1 MSNTR
6 KYNIFIFL
14 STFIRNILE
23 VYSIVYLY
31 KKGFNYRSIL
41 SFYILLYILG
51 IFISSITIYLSSIIK
66 TKYILIFS
74 ILMSIISYYLLYKI
88 NNYYLLVPL
97 LSLSMFTYHPIRH
110 LYGIKNLNNR
120 IDIGNNLIFMYL
132 ALLLSNIIV
141 IKKINILYVILLSIL
156 SIIPLFFIDDKK
168 EKFKLIEIKKDKII
182 YFILDQG
189 RVLFL
194 LFEPLYLYIYIS
206 SKISYI
212 GLFNIILTIASIIYI
227 YLIGKYL
234 NLIRNFKYINIIFVI
249 ILLLKLNINNKHILL
264 IIAFLEGLLSKTS
277 ELYSTRVMYQ
287 NKTNIYGYIF
297 LSEIVF
303 LLTRI
308 IILIIMYFINNL
320 IVMLYVLIL
329 IIFSISIKKNTSYLV
344 S

>member
-6 KYNIFIFL
+6 KYNIFIFF

-23 VYSIVYLY
+23 IYSIIYLY

-51 IFISSITIYLSSIIK
+51 IFISSLTIYLSSIIK
-66 TKYILIFS
+66 IKYLLMFS

-88 NNYYLLVPL
+88 ENYYLLIPL
-97 LSLSMFTYHPIRH
+97 LGLSMFTYHPIRH
-110 LYGIKNLNNR
+110 ILGINNLNNR
-120 IDIGNNLIFMYL
+120 IEIGNNLIFMYL

-141 IKKINILYVILLSIL
+141 IKKLNLFYVIILSIL
-156 SIIPLFFIDDKK
+156 SIIPLFFIEDKK
-168 EKFKLIEIKKDKII
+168 EQFKLEYIKKDKII

-212 GLFNIILTIASIIYI
+212 GLFNIILTLSSIIYI

-234 NLIRNFKYINIIFVI
+234 NLFKSFKYINIIFVI
-249 ILLLKLNINNKHILL
+249 ILLLKLNIKDKTILL
-264 IIAFLEGLLSKTS
+264 IIAFLEGLLYKTS
-277 ELYSTRVMYQ
+277 ELYGTRILYQ
-287 NKTNIYGYIF
+287 NENNTYGYIF
-297 LSEIVF
+297 LSEIIF

-308 IILIIMYFINNL
+308 IILIIMYLINNL
-320 IVMLYVLIL
+320 IAMLYIL
-329 IIFSISIKKNTSYLV
+329 IFIIFLISLKKDTSYLV

>member
-1 MSNTR
+1 MTNTR

-66 TKYILIFS
+66 IKYILLFS

-88 NNYYLLVPL
+88 DNYYLLVPL

-110 LYGIKNLNNR
+110 IYGIKNLNNR
-120 IDIGNNLIFMYL
+120 MEIGNNLIFMYL

-141 IKKINILYVILLSIL
+141 IKKIKIIYIIILSIL
-156 SIIPLFFIDDKK
+156 SIIPLFFIKDKK
-168 EKFKLIEIKKDKII
+168 EKFKVKKIKKDKII
-182 YFILDQG
+182 FFILDQG

-212 GLFNIILTIASIIYI
+212 GYFNIILTIASIIYI

-234 NLIRNFKYINIIFVI
+234 NLIRNFKCINIIFVI
-249 ILLLKLNINNKHILL
+249 VLLLKLNIIDKNILL

-277 ELYSTRVMYQ
+277 ELYSTRILYQ
-287 NKTNIYGYIF
+287 NKDNIYGYIF
-297 LSEIVF
+297 LSEIIF

-320 IVMLYVLIL
+320 VIMLYIL
-329 IIFSISIKKNTSYLV
+329 IFMIFLISIKKNTSYLV

>member
-1 MSNTR
+1 MSNIR
-6 KYNIFIFL
+6 KYNIFIFF

-23 VYSIVYLY
+23 IYSIVYLY
-31 KKGFNYRSIL
+31 QKGFNYQSIL
-41 SFYILLYILG
+41 LFYILLYILG

-66 TKYILIFS
+66 VKYILIFS

-88 NNYYLLVPL
+88 NNYYLLIPL

-132 ALLLSNIIV
+132 ALFLSNIIV

-156 SIIPLFFIDDKK
+156 SIIPLFFIEDKK
-168 EKFKLIEIKKDKII
+168 EKFKINKIKKDKII

-212 GLFNIILTIASIIYI
+212 GLFNIILTLASIIYI

-234 NLIRNFKYINIIFVI
+234 NLIKCFKYLNIIFVI
-249 ILLLKLNINNKHILL
+249 ILLLKLNINDKNILL

-277 ELYSTRVMYQ
+277 ELYSTRILYR
-287 NKTNIYGYIF
+287 NKDNTYGYVFI
-297 LSEIVF
+297 SEIIF

-308 IILIIMYFINNL
+308 IILIIMYYINNL
-320 IVMLYVLIL
+320 IIMLYIL
-329 IIFSISIKKNTSYLV
+329 IFMIFLISTKKNTSYLV